1 MKPSIALCA
10 TLLVLS
16 FAAPAAQ
23 AHHAFG
29 KVFMDKV
36 VTLNGTIEEFRWT
49 QPHGWVLLDV
59 QNPDASTSSWSIETA
74 PPTVLS
80 RRGWGPKTLVRG
92 QRVRLTL
99 HPWRDGGLGGSLID
113 VALPDGRVLSSD

>member
-1 MKPSIALCA
+1 MKSLLATCAALLALGLAVPS
-10 TLLVLS
+10 
-16 FAAPAAQ
+16 AQ

-29 KVFMDKV
+29 KVFLERV
-36 VTLNGTIEEFRWT
+36 LTLNGTIEEFRWT

-80 RRGWGPKTLVRG
+80 RRGWGPRSLMRG
-92 QRVRLTL
+92 QRVTLTI
-99 HPWRDGGLGGSLID
+99 HPWRDGGLGGALIK
-113 VALPDGRVLSSD
+113 AGLPDGRVLISE